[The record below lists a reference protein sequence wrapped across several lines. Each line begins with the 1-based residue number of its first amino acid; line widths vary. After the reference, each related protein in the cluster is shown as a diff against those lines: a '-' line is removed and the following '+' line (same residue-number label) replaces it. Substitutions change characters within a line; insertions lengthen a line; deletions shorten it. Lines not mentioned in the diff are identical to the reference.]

1 MDDYLEQGYA
11 DALKEFPAL
20 AVHEGTSEFEPVLY
34 LAVGLMDGGMPGEIE
49 EFLKYVMPSDPAEY
63 EEFIEDAD
71 WIEDGHGGARYAR
84 DD

>member
-11 DALKEFPAL
+11 DALTEFPAL
-20 AVHEGTSEFEPVLY
+20 AVHEGTPDFEPVLY
-34 LAVGLMDGGMPGEIE
+34 LAVGLMDGDMPGEIE
-49 EFLKYVMPSDPAEY
+49 EFLTYVMPCDPAEY

-71 WIEDGHGGARYAR
+71 WTEDGYGGARYTG

>member
-20 AVHEGTSEFEPVLY
+20 AVHEGTPDFEPVLY
-34 LAVGLMDGGMPGEIE
+34 LAVGLMDGDMPGEIDDDLGE
-49 EFLKYVMPSDPAEY
+49 ICDLAGWATR
-63 EEFIEDAD
+63 AD
-71 WIEDGHGGARYAR
+71 WIEDEHGGAQYSG